1 MTTRLITAPATEPVT
16 LAEAKLQCRIDDA
29 TDDALIT
36 SLIIAA
42 REQCEHI
49 LQRALITQ
57 TWENVLDGFPSDND
71 IELLNPPIIA
81 ITSIKYIDAA
91 TANEVTLA
99 SNQYSLD
106 KDSEPGWVMPAYGV
120 TWPATL
126 DIANAV
132 RVRYTAGYG
141 AAADVPAAIKNW
153 ILLAVKELYDGCGDG
168 QEYGKLPNDFCSG
181 MLDRYRIW
189 RL

>member
-16 LAEAKLQCRIDDA
+16 LADAKLQCRVDDA
-29 TDDALIT
+29 TDDTLIT

-57 TWENVLDGFPSDND
+57 TWEKVLDAFPEDND
-71 IELLNPPIIA
+71 IELLNPPILA
-81 ITSIKYIDAA
+81 ITSIKYIDAV
-91 TANEVTLA
+91 TANEVTLV

-120 TWPATL
+120 TWPTAL

-189 RL
+189 KL